1 MNNALIDYRRS
12 LNLLGFAL
20 CAALLGAAA
29 YLEHI
34 QGMEPCPLCIL
45 QRVAF
50 AGLGVV
56 LLIAGLHAPRSAAA
70 RVYAVLAV
78 AVSAI
83 GVGLSWRHLWL
94 QSLPPDQVPA
104 CGPGLGYMMD
114 TLPLMDV
121 LGRVLSGSGECA
133 EVDRVLGV
141 SIPAW
146 TLLAFVVAAV
156 AAVAV
161 NWPARRR

>member
-1 MNNALIDYRRS
+1 M
-12 LNLLGFAL
+12 LLL
-20 CAALLGAAA
+20 
-29 YLEHI
+29 
-34 QGMEPCPLCIL
+34 
-45 QRVAF
+45 
-50 AGLGVV
+50 
-56 LLIAGLHAPRSAAA
+56 AGLHAPRSAAA

-78 AVSAI
+78 VVSAI
-83 GVGLSWRHLWL
+83 GVALSWRHLWL

-121 LGRVLSGSGECA
+121 LERVLSGSGECA